1 MMVFILSGRFIGA
14 RLTVLAANRG
24 RPHRLWPIRNTDP
37 RNRGSWRHCPIAVA
51 FASRKVPRTK
61 THESGPAV
69 GICRVLLGF
78 LALMLMAALGGC
90 GWMSASGP
98 DVRDILSGQRDPT
111 SLNYAIVK
119 VTPKVIEVQ
128 SRYLPR
134 LIAFEKNSRPRDIT
148 FGDGD
153 IVSVTIFEA
162 ASGGLFIPTEGG
174 VRPGNFVSI
183 PNQAVDIHGNI
194 SIPYAGSI
202 RARGRTQVEVQDA
215 IVAALKNR
223 AIEPQVVVSMVE
235 QKTSMITILGE
246 GRSSRIPA
254 TSTPERMLDV
264 VARAGISAVAV
275 GGAALG
281 AAGSGTWVLLERNG
295 RRAVAPF
302 GALVYEPANNIYVHP
317 NDTIYLYFEPQT
329 FLAFGALGAQQQ
341 IPFGTW
347 RLSLAEAISRA
358 GGLLDVQADPASVF
372 LYRGEARDVAER
384 MGIDCRPY
392 EGPVIPVIYTINL
405 RDPAGYFLA
414 SSFEM
419 RNKDILYVSNSFSV
433 ESTKFMNYLN
443 TIQFTIQNP
452 ITTVTSAYGLRNIIQ
467 GTGAVPSVF
476 TTGGTTVVTTPATH

>member
-1 MMVFILSGRFIGA
+1 M
-14 RLTVLAANRG
+14 NRG
-24 RPHRLWPIRNTDP
+24 P
-37 RNRGSWRHCPIAVA
+37 S
-51 FASRKVPRTK
+51 
-61 THESGPAV
+61 V
-69 GICRVLLGF
+69 GICRILFGLP
-78 LALMLMAALGGC
+78 ALTLMAALGGC

-98 DVRDILSGQRDPT
+98 AVTDILSGQRDPM

-128 SRYLPR
+128 SKTLPR
-134 LIAFEKNSRPRDIT
+134 LIGFGDNRRPRDIT

-153 IVSVTIFEA
+153 IVGVTIFEA
-162 ASGGLFIPTEGG
+162 ASGGLFIPAEGG
-174 VRPGNFVSI
+174 VRPGNFVTL
-183 PNQAVDIHGNI
+183 PNQAVDVHGNI

-215 IVAALKNR
+215 IVASLKNR
-223 AIEPQVVVSMVE
+223 AIEPQVVVSTVE

-246 GRSSRIPA
+246 GRSARIAA

-264 VARAGISAVAV
+264 ISRAGISAVAV

-295 RRAVAPF
+295 RRAIAPF

-329 FLAFGALGAQQQ
+329 FLTFGAVGAQQQ

-358 GGLLDVQADPASVF
+358 GGLVDIQADPASVF
-372 LYRGEARDVAER
+372 LYRGEAREVAER

-419 RNKDILYVSNSFSV
+419 RNKDILYVSNSFSI
-433 ESTKFMNYLN
+433 ESTKFMTYLN
-443 TIQFTIQNP
+443 TINATIQAP
-452 ITTVTSAYGLRNIIQ
+452 ISTVTSAYGLRNIIQ
-467 GTGAVPSVF
+467 GTGAVPSVL
-476 TTGGTTVVTTPATH
+476 TTGGTTVVTTPAAH